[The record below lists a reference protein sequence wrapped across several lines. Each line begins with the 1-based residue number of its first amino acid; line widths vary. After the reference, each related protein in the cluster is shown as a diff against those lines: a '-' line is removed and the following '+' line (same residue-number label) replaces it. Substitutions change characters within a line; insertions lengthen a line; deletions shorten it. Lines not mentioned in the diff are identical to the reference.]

1 MRASSSLPASPLS
14 VEDALGAPRFGTYQG
29 SLDGVDLDAL
39 RGQFRPDA
47 LGRFQAHKKW
57 LYAFVATPE
66 VAAVFA
72 IADLGYTSNAFV
84 LAVDLA
90 SQQVLADQGLI
101 GLPRPWVH
109 LNHHVGPGLS
119 ARFRRADASL
129 KAWRRFGE
137 ERYHAR
143 VRVGLPWPL
152 RPLLSLRLELLA
164 AGAAPALTV
173 IAPVDGGIVNVTQ
186 KWAGLLAQGELE
198 AGGRRYRLDGGVG
211 GLDSTHGYLAR
222 HTAWRWA
229 FVCGRLDDGTPLG
242 INLVEGFNE
251 TRDDVNENAAWLG
264 TRLVPLGRARFQW
277 NHDDVLDT
285 WRVTTTDGAV
295 DLTFRPIAAHR
306 EHRDFVLVRSRFSQ
320 PLGLWHG
327 TLTVDG
333 TAYAVNSAPGVAE
346 EQDVTW

>member
-1 MRASSSLPASPLS
+1 MHATSPLPASPLS

-39 RGQFRPDA
+39 RGQYRPHVLERFRM
-47 LGRFQAHKKW
+47 HKKW

-72 IADLGYTSNAFV
+72 IVDLGYTSNAFA
-84 LAVDLA
+84 LAVDLGT
-90 SQQVLADQGLI
+90 QRVLAEAGLL
-101 GLPRPWVH
+101 GLPRPMVR
-109 LNHHVGPGLS
+109 LNHHVGAGL
-119 ARFRRADASL
+119 AAEFRRPDAHL
-129 KAWRRFGE
+129 KVWRRFGE

-143 VRVGLPWPL
+143 VRLGLPWPL
-152 RPLLSLRLELLA
+152 PARLSMRAELQA

-173 IAPVDGGIVNVTQ
+173 IAPVEGGLVNVTQ
-186 KWAGLLAQGELE
+186 KWAGLLAQGELA
-198 AGGRRYRLDGGVG
+198 AGGRHYRLDGGVG

-229 FVCGRLDDGTPLG
+229 FVCGRLEDGTPLG

-251 TRDDVNENAAWLG
+251 TRDDVNENAAWVG
-264 TRLVPLGRARFQW
+264 ERLVPLGRARFTW

-285 WRVTTTDGAV
+285 WHVTTTDGGV

-306 EHRDFVLVRSRFSQ
+306 ENRDFVLVRSRFAQ

-327 TLTVDG
+327 TLKVDG
-333 TAYAVNSAPGVAE
+333 VTYAVDSAPGVAE
-346 EQDVTW
+346 DQDVTW